1 MSHESFLARLWA
13 VFVRPGQAMEWV
25 RERPRWLAAGLLLAI
40 LGAFYAVITLP
51 IAGPEQMELMR
62 DTRLMRMMPE
72 DQWQTQYEESL
83 NPTPTKRV
91 TTGIGAAV
99 ATFVIVLIYGLVYL
113 LFGKLAGGKGTFKQV
128 MGVTFWAYLIPGG
141 LGNLLRIPLIFA
153 KQSVMEVS
161 LGLAALAPKENML
174 SAGYQAL
181 YYFGDFFV
189 WWSLV
194 VMVIGFQKVHEISR
208 GQAAVV
214 TILPWLLVT
223 GAMYGLGRIFL

>member
-1 MSHESFLARLWA
+1 MSGDNLLARLWA
-13 VFVRPGQAMEWV
+13 VFARPGQAMEWV
-25 RERPRWLAAGLLLAI
+25 RGNPRWLMAGLLLAI
-40 LGAFYAVITLP
+40 LGAFYAVITMP
-51 IAGPEQMELMR
+51 IAGPEQLELMR
-62 DTRLMRMMPE
+62 DTRMFRMLSDE
-72 DQWQTQYEESL
+72 DWQVRYEESL
-83 NPTPTKRV
+83 DPTPVRRV

-99 ATFVIVLIYGLVYL
+99 ASFVIVLIYGLIYL
-113 LFGKLAGGKGTFKQV
+113 LFGKLAGGTGTFKQV
-128 MGVTFWAYLIPGG
+128 MGVTFWAYIIPGG

-161 LGLAALAPKENML
+161 LGLAALAPKENLL

-189 WWSLV
+189 WWALV
-194 VMVIGFQKVHEISR
+194 VTIIGFQKVHDISR

-223 GAMYGLGRIFL
+223 GAMYGLGRIFM